1 MQSNPPSPRA
11 RLARVA
17 RGFADAWLGRGCL
30 LCGQPLAPHR
40 DAFCAHCARELP
52 GARCPRCPAC
62 AARAH
67 AQDRPC
73 PRCALEAPAFERT
86 VALAD
91 YAPPID
97 RALLALKFAGEIA
110 LAAPLGRALARA
122 HRRACGQALASPAGR
137 PLVFAAV
144 PLAPQRLAQR
154 GFNQSA
160 EIARAA
166 ARLAG
171 ARFDAALLARTRE
184 TPAQSLLA
192 LERRR
197 GNLEGAFV
205 ATRRIDG
212 GAVVVV
218 DDVMTSGATLHACAL
233 ALKAAG
239 ARVVHNLV
247 VARTP

>member
-1 MQSNPPSPRA
+1 
-11 RLARVA
+11 
-17 RGFADAWLGRGCL
+17 
-30 LCGQPLAPHR
+30 
-40 DAFCAHCARELP
+40 
-52 GARCPRCPAC
+52 
-62 AARAH
+62 
-67 AQDRPC
+67 
-73 PRCALEAPAFERT
+73 T

-122 HRRACGQALASPAGR
+122 HRRTLGPRLGNAPAPDR
-137 PLVFAAV
+137 PLVFAPV
-144 PLAPQRLAQR
+144 PLAPQRLVRR

-192 LERRR
+192 LEHRR

-212 GAVVVV
+212 GAVVVI